1 MRIKGVD
8 VTPAHGKGSVR
19 FSVGYIPPVSS
30 ILSCWASQLYFPPPS
45 QTPPVTLR
53 TLRTHKS
60 RKPRMWTEMHIRC
73 THPEGEGVW
82 KSLSL
87 AGDILCLENPKDAT
101 PKLLERKHE
110 FSKVEGYKINIQM
123 DFPGGILDRNLPASA
138 GNTSSI
144 LGPRIFHMGG
154 ATKPVSHNH

>member
-1 MRIKGVD
+1 
-8 VTPAHGKGSVR
+8 
-19 FSVGYIPPVSS
+19 
-30 ILSCWASQLYFPPPS
+30 
-45 QTPPVTLR
+45 
-53 TLRTHKS
+53 
-60 RKPRMWTEMHIRC
+60 MWTEMHIRC